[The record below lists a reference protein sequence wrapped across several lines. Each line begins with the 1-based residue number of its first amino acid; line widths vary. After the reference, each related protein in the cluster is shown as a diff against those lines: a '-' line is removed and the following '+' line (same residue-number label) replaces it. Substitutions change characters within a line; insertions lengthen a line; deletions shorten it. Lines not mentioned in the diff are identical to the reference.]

1 MENIPAIGK
10 SLSGHH
16 ILCHPGEI
24 NLLPISQQFQFY
36 HLSFLAIGHT
46 HTSSTRTWRASSSYR
61 PCYGPSSPASLSYQT
76 AAAPRRWLHQTPP
89 SDSFA
94 SVPSTRCTSPLRLF
108 PRAPWH
114 LPLAPVS
121 PAAGQARSA
130 LWRPVSSHTAC
141 LRGGW
146 GWGGNG
152 GGFRGPTSPRC
163 FERRR
168 GWPRWSRA
176 VRRQPGCSRSGA
188 VCRTRPEG
196 DRKITDKYQTN

>member
-1 MENIPAIGK
+1 MLITVLFNSQAEEQTVVTDPCSVLSIKEGLFKGQMENIPAIGK

-16 ILCHPGEI
+16 ILRNPGEKKQ
-24 NLLPISQQFQFY
+24 PVSQQFQSY
-36 HLSFLAIGHT
+36 HLSVLATGHT

-94 SVPSTRCTSPLRLF
+94 SAPSTRCTSPLRLF

-121 PAAGQARSA
+121 PAVGQARSA
-130 LWRPVSSHTAC
+130 L
-141 LRGGW
+141 
-146 GWGGNG
+146 
-152 GGFRGPTSPRC
+152 
-163 FERRR
+163 
-168 GWPRWSRA
+168 
-176 VRRQPGCSRSGA
+176 
-188 VCRTRPEG
+188 
-196 DRKITDKYQTN
+196 